1 MPRTAFRSAAE
12 AGDLDALLATL
23 APDVVFRSPVVFAPY
38 TGREATGL
46 VLGVVMEVFEDFRYV
61 DQLSAADSEA
71 LVFQARI
78 GDRRLD
84 GIDHLR
90 FGADGLVSQL
100 TVFIRPLSGV
110 LAARDAIGARL
121 PSS

>member
-1 MPRTAFRSAAE
+1 MPRTAFRTAAE

-38 TGREATGL
+38 AGREATGL

-61 DQLSAADSEA
+61 DQLSAADTEA
-71 LVFQARI
+71 LVFRARI
-78 GDRRLD
+78 GDKQLD
-84 GIDHLR
+84 GIDYLR
-90 FGADGLVSQL
+90 YGADGLVSEL

-121 PSS
+121 PSG